1 MITPLKSTSGM
12 HVLDSTSA
20 FSQAFY
26 DYEEE
31 VISYGEILVKPAKI
45 GVKEVSQKQ
54 GVGDRYT
61 GIYYINAK
69 KRKVQSSLK
78 IPLIKGSYDF
88 YFLFDHQGIQYAARS
103 TYKVKKLNNTVH
115 FKIFPVLGETILN
128 VRDVEKLASYK
139 PRLIHG
145 GETKVPAYQ
154 LKISRLKNSNRLHK
168 ISTHT
173 IPLQV
178 YMNLPTP
185 LRKATSAQLR

>member
-1 MITPLKSTSGM
+1 MITPLKSTPGLYA
-12 HVLDSTSA
+12 LDKNSA

-31 VISYGEILVKPAKI
+31 AIVYGEILVKPAPR
-45 GVKEVSQKQ
+45 VSQQQHIEK
-54 GVGDRYT
+54 RYT

-69 KRKVQSSLK
+69 KRQVHSTVK
-78 IPLIKGSYDF
+78 IPLNKGNYDF

-103 TYKVKKLNNTVH
+103 TYKVKKLNITVH
-115 FKIFPVLGETILN
+115 FKIFPVLGETLLN
-128 VRDVEKLASYK
+128 VHDVDKLASYK

-145 GETKVPAYQ
+145 SETNIPAYQ
-154 LKISRLKNSNRLHK
+154 LKISRLKNSNRLHN

-178 YMNLPTP
+178 YMNLPGP
-185 LRKATSAQLR
+185 FRKATSVQLR